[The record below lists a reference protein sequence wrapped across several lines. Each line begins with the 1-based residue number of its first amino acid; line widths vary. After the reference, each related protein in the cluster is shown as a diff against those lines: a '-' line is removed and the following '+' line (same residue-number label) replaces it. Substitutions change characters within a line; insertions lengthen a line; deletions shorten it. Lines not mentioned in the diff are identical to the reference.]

1 MVGRKGDMGSRW
13 RVHGEHCPLDTDVRG
28 AQGYG
33 LKHTALAHAGSP
45 VVFSCA
51 LRHSCTSPLPWPFLY
66 INQLKPPSPP
76 HGLQVQRGR
85 AG

>member
-45 VVFSCA
+45 VVFFLCLEAQLHLPFA
-51 LRHSCTSPLPWPFLY
+51 LALSIY
-66 INQLKPPSPP
+66 
-76 HGLQVQRGR
+76 
-85 AG
+85 